1 MTEVSHPV
9 ASAAASVVDT
19 KPVDIASSHKSGQ
32 EMAKLLT
39 QPIGSEVKQ
48 AIGNAHLHGAGAKK
62 RGRHQHCVG

>member
-1 MTEVSHPV
+1 MTEASQQPV
-9 ASAAASVVDT
+9 AAAPVADT

-39 QPIGSEVKQ
+39 QPSGTDAKQ

-62 RGRHQHCVG
+62 RARHQHCVG